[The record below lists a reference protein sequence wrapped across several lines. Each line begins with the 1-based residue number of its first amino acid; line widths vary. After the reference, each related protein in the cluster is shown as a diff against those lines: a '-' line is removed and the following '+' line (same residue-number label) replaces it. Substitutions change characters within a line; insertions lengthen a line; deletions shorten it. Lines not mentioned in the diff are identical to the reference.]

1 MKTLEKSILQGTTHM
16 RTHLEVDP
24 VVGLRS
30 LEGIQPLIEEYK
42 WAIDLEICVFP
53 QEGLLNNPGTDELM
67 VEGLKQGCHVVG
79 GAPYTD
85 SDPPGQIDRL
95 FEMAREYDVDV
106 DMHLDFGNT
115 PEGMTIEHVCN
126 RTEEYGW
133 GGRVTVGHM
142 TQLSTLEVPELERI
156 TRRLADVG
164 VAVTVLPSTDLY
176 LMGRHQDHNVL
187 RGVVPIHKM
196 LRHGVNCNL
205 SSNNVLNPFTP
216 FGDCSLIRMANL
228 YANICQVG
236 QIDDTIECFDMV
248 TRRSAELLNLD
259 DYGIE
264 VGKSADLV
272 VIDNSDRQGAV
283 AELSQPLMGIKRGH
297 VDVQA
302 RAGPTPPARALTMPD
317 LPFEDPVGAFCRRNH
332 VALKGAGGGPLAGLS
347 FGAKDVFHIAGTR
360 TGFGHPTWLATH
372 EAPAEDRGRGAAAAR
387 CGGRRRRQD
396 PHRRAGVQPHRRE
409 PALRYAGQHARARS
423 HSRGLV
429 QRLRGGGHGRARR
442 LRHRHRLRGLGPAAG
457 ELLRHLR
464 HASDGRPR
472 AARRGDPVRP
482 ALRRRRL
489 VSRATPECWSGSG
502 ACSWPTTRNR
512 RRRAGCFA
520 PSTPSRWWTKR
531 CPAPWTLRSRRW
543 RLASARSRT

>member
-1 MKTLEKSILQGTTHM
+1 MDLILRNALIAGAENEPPVDIGIEGGRVAAIEAGLAAEGEEIDVGGRLVSPGFIETHIHLDKSCLLDRCKSVQGTLEEAISEVAKAKQNFQPDDVRERAVKTLEKSILQGTTHM

-30 LEGIQPLIEEYK
+30 LEGIQPLIDEYK

-67 VEGLKQGCHVVG
+67 VEGLKRGCRVVG

-95 FEMAREYDVDV
+95 FEMAREFDVDV

-126 RTEEYGW
+126 RTEEFGW

-142 TQLSTLEVPELERI
+142 TQLSTVEVPELERV
-156 TRRLADVG
+156 TRRLADAG

-187 RGVVPIHKM
+187 RGVVPVHKM

-272 VIDNSDRQGAV
+272 VIDNTDRQSAV
-283 AELSQPLMGIKRGH
+283 AELSPPLMGIKRGH
-297 VDVQA
+297 V
-302 RAGPTPPARALTMPD
+302 T
-317 LPFEDPVGAFCRRNH
+317 F
-332 VALKGAGGGPLAGLS
+332 
-347 FGAKDVFHIAGTR
+347 
-360 TGFGHPTWLATH
+360 
-372 EAPAEDRGRGAAAAR
+372 
-387 CGGRRRRQD
+387 
-396 PHRRAGVQPHRRE
+396 RRE
-409 PALRYAGQHARARS
+409 PAELRWP
-423 HSRGLV
+423 
-429 QRLRGGGHGRARR
+429 GH
-442 LRHRHRLRGLGPAAG
+442 
-457 ELLRHLR
+457 
-464 HASDGRPR
+464 
-472 AARRGDPVRP
+472 
-482 ALRRRRL
+482 
-489 VSRATPECWSGSG
+489 
-502 ACSWPTTRNR
+502 
-512 RRRAGCFA
+512 
-520 PSTPSRWWTKR
+520 
-531 CPAPWTLRSRRW
+531 
-543 RLASARSRT
+543 

>member
-1 MKTLEKSILQGTTHM
+1 MDLILRNALIAGKEGTPPVDIGIEDERIVAIETGLAAQGEEVDVAGRLVSPGFIETHIHLDKSCLLDRCKSVEGTLEEAITEVAKAKQTFEPDEVRERAVRTMEKSILQGTTHM

-30 LEGIQPLIEEYK
+30 LEGIQPLIDDYK

-67 VEGLKQGCHVVG
+67 IEGLKRGCQVVG

-85 SDPPGQIDRL
+85 GDPPGQIDRL
-95 FEMAREYDVDV
+95 FEMAREFDVDV

-142 TQLSTLEVPELERI
+142 TQLSVLEPAEFERI

-176 LMGRHQDHNVL
+176 LMGRHQDHSVL
-187 RGVVPIHKM
+187 RGVVPVHEM

-228 YANICQVG
+228 YANVCQVG

-248 TRRSAELLNLD
+248 TRRSAALLNLD

-264 VGKSADLV
+264 VGKAADLV
-272 VIDNSDRQGAV
+272 VIDNTDRQGAV

-297 VDVQA
+297 
-302 RAGPTPPARALTMPD
+302 LT
-317 LPFEDPVGAFCRRNH
+317 F
-332 VALKGAGGGPLAGLS
+332 
-347 FGAKDVFHIAGTR
+347 
-360 TGFGHPTWLATH
+360 
-372 EAPAEDRGRGAAAAR
+372 
-387 CGGRRRRQD
+387 
-396 PHRRAGVQPHRRE
+396 RRE
-409 PALRYAGQHARARS
+409 PAR
-423 HSRGLV
+423 
-429 QRLRGGGHGRARR
+429 
-442 LRHRHRLRGLGPAAG
+442 
-457 ELLRHLR
+457 LLR
-464 HASDGRPR
+464 P
-472 AARRGDPVRP
+472 GD
-482 ALRRRRL
+482 
-489 VSRATPECWSGSG
+489 
-502 ACSWPTTRNR
+502 
-512 RRRAGCFA
+512 
-520 PSTPSRWWTKR
+520 
-531 CPAPWTLRSRRW
+531 
-543 RLASARSRT
+543 

>member
-1 MKTLEKSILQGTTHM
+1 MDLILRNALIVGAENEPPVDIGIEGGRVAAIEAGLAAEGEEIDVGGRLVSPGFIETHIHLDKSCLLDRCKSVEGTLEEAISEVAKAKQNFQPEEVRERAIRTLEKCILQGTTHM

-30 LEGIQPLIEEYK
+30 LEGIQPLIDEYK

-67 VEGLKQGCHVVG
+67 VEGLKRGCHVVG

-95 FEMAREYDVDV
+95 FEMAREFDVDV

-126 RTEEYGW
+126 RTEEFGY

-142 TQLSTLEVPELERI
+142 TQLSTMEVPELERI

-272 VIDNSDRQGAV
+272 VIDNTDRQSAV
-283 AELSQPLMGIKRGH
+283 AELSPPLMGIKRGH
-297 VDVQA
+297 V
-302 RAGPTPPARALTMPD
+302 T
-317 LPFEDPVGAFCRRNH
+317 F
-332 VALKGAGGGPLAGLS
+332 
-347 FGAKDVFHIAGTR
+347 
-360 TGFGHPTWLATH
+360 
-372 EAPAEDRGRGAAAAR
+372 
-387 CGGRRRRQD
+387 
-396 PHRRAGVQPHRRE
+396 RRE
-409 PALRYAGQHARARS
+409 PAELRWP
-423 HSRGLV
+423 
-429 QRLRGGGHGRARR
+429 GH
-442 LRHRHRLRGLGPAAG
+442 
-457 ELLRHLR
+457 
-464 HASDGRPR
+464 
-472 AARRGDPVRP
+472 
-482 ALRRRRL
+482 
-489 VSRATPECWSGSG
+489 
-502 ACSWPTTRNR
+502 
-512 RRRAGCFA
+512 
-520 PSTPSRWWTKR
+520 
-531 CPAPWTLRSRRW
+531 
-543 RLASARSRT
+543 

>member
-1 MKTLEKSILQGTTHM
+1 MDLILRNALIVGAENEPPVDIGIEGGRVAAIEAGLAAEGEEIDVGGRLVSPGFIETHIHLDKSCLLDRCKSVEGTLEEAISEVAKAKQNFQPEEVRERAIRTLEKCILQGTTHM

-30 LEGIQPLIEEYK
+30 LEGIQPLIDEYK

-67 VEGLKQGCHVVG
+67 VEGLKRGCHVVG

-95 FEMAREYDVDV
+95 FEMAREFDVDV

-142 TQLSTLEVPELERI
+142 TQLSTVEVPELERI
-156 TRRLADVG
+156 TRRLAGAG

-187 RGVVPIHKM
+187 RGVVPIHRM

-264 VGKSADLV
+264 VGRSADLV
-272 VIDNSDRQGAV
+272 VIDNVDRRSAV
-283 AELSQPLMGIKRGH
+283 AELSPPLMGIKRGH
-297 VDVQA
+297 V
-302 RAGPTPPARALTMPD
+302 T
-317 LPFEDPVGAFCRRNH
+317 F
-332 VALKGAGGGPLAGLS
+332 
-347 FGAKDVFHIAGTR
+347 
-360 TGFGHPTWLATH
+360 
-372 EAPAEDRGRGAAAAR
+372 
-387 CGGRRRRQD
+387 
-396 PHRRAGVQPHRRE
+396 RRE
-409 PALRYAGQHARARS
+409 PAELRWP
-423 HSRGLV
+423 
-429 QRLRGGGHGRARR
+429 GH
-442 LRHRHRLRGLGPAAG
+442 
-457 ELLRHLR
+457 
-464 HASDGRPR
+464 
-472 AARRGDPVRP
+472 
-482 ALRRRRL
+482 
-489 VSRATPECWSGSG
+489 
-502 ACSWPTTRNR
+502 
-512 RRRAGCFA
+512 
-520 PSTPSRWWTKR
+520 
-531 CPAPWTLRSRRW
+531 
-543 RLASARSRT
+543 